1 MIKIIL
7 VLFSVTFASVIAQNK
22 NTQINLMPYPKEIK
36 ITGEKYRIKST
47 FSINYSLTKSE
58 RLKKMSNR
66 FLIRLAERT
75 GLFLKN
81 PFANQSG
88 AKLKTALF
96 IQTEKVGKLKLGVD
110 ESYSLKISK
119 NKIELKAKTDIG
131 AIRGLETLLQLLKAD
146 ETGYYFPTLTIKDA
160 PRFKWRGLMIDAA
173 RHFMPVEVIKRN
185 LDGMAM
191 VKMNVFHWH
200 LSDDQGFRVESKIYP
215 KLTELAS
222 DGLFYTYEQIKEIIK
237 YADDRGIRVIPEFD
251 VPGHATAILTAFPE
265 LASAPG
271 PYKIERNWGIFDPTL
286 NPTIDKTYKFLDKLF
301 GEMANLFPDEYFHI
315 GGDENN
321 GKQWDANEE
330 IQKFM
335 KANNIKDN
343 HALQAYFNKRLL
355 KILTKHNKK
364 MVGWD
369 EIFHKDIPK
378 NIVIQSWRGKQALVD
393 AANKGYQVILSNGYY
408 IDLIQPT
415 SFHYLNDPLPKGIKL
430 SDDKKKFVLGGE
442 ATMWA
447 EMVSPETID
456 SRIWPRTAAIAERFW
471 SPQNINNVNNMYKR
485 LDRIN
490 YLLETVGLTHI
501 KNYGMMLRRLT
512 NNNDT
517 KPLDILIQVIE
528 PVKIYKRNSLRKQNQ
543 QTPLTRV
550 VDAATPDAKVAR
562 EFRNL
567 VDSYLADKKLD
578 MKKHNALVEQLKIW
592 KANNKKL
599 LPIIKKSPM
608 LKEIELMSIRL
619 SELSDLG
626 LKILN
631 YRKNHKKISSELFSD
646 GSQIINNAKVPIAQ
660 TELMIVPA
668 IEKLFGSILF

>member
-81 PFANQSG
+81 PYANQSG

-119 NKIELKAKTDIG
+119 NKITLKAKTDIG

-215 KLTELAS
+215 KLSELAS

>member
-1 MIKIIL
+1 MIKLIL
-7 VLFSVTFASVIAQNK
+7 LLIPITLASVIAQNK
-22 NTQINLMPYPKEIK
+22 KPQINLMPYPKEIK
-36 ITGEKYRIKST
+36 ITGKKFRINNT
-47 FSINYSLTKSE
+47 FLLAYSLEKSE
-58 RLKKMSNR
+58 RLKRMSNR
-66 FLIRLAERT
+66 FLTRLAERT
-75 GLFLKN
+75 GLFLQN

-96 IQTEKVGKLKLGVD
+96 IQTEKAGKVKLGVD
-110 ESYSLKISK
+110 ESYTLKISQ
-119 NKIELKAKTDIG
+119 NDIILKAKTDIG
-131 AIRGLETLLQLLKAD
+131 ALRGLETLLQLLEAD
-146 ETGYYFPTLTIKDA
+146 ETGYYFPTLIIKDT

-215 KLTELAS
+215 NLTKLAS
-222 DGLFYTYEQIKEIIK
+222 DGLFYSQEQIKEIIK
-237 YADDRGIRVIPEFD
+237 YAADRGIRVIPEFD
-251 VPGHATAILTAFPE
+251 VPGHATAILTAYPE

-271 PYKIERNWGIFDPTL
+271 PYKIERNWGIFNPTL
-286 NPTIDKTYKFLDKLF
+286 NPTIDTTYKFLDKLF
-301 GEMANLFPDEYFHI
+301 GEMANLFLDEYFHI

-321 GKQWDANEE
+321 GKQWDANQE

-369 EIFHKDIPK
+369 EILHKDIPK
-378 NIVIQSWRGKQALVD
+378 NIVIQSWRGKKALVD

-408 IDLIQPT
+408 IDLIQST
-415 SFHYLNDPLPKGIKL
+415 DFHYLNDPLPKGIKL
-430 SDDKKKFVLGGE
+430 SDDKRKFVLGGE
-442 ATMWA
+442 TTMWA

-471 SPQNINNVNNMYKR
+471 SPQNINNVSDMYKR

-490 YLLETVGLTHI
+490 YLLEMEGLTHI

-512 NNNDT
+512 NNNDI

-528 PVKIYKRNSLRKQNQ
+528 PVKIYKRNSLKKQTQ

-550 VDAATPDAKVAR
+550 VDAATPDAKIAR

-567 VDSYLADKKLD
+567 VDSYLADKKID
-578 MKKHNALVEQLKIW
+578 MKKHNALVKQLTVW
-592 KANNKKL
+592 KENNKKL
-599 LPIIKKSPM
+599 LPIIKQSPI
-608 LKEIELMSIRL
+608 LKEIELMSVRL

-626 LKILN
+626 LKILD
-631 YRKNHKKISSELFSD
+631 YRKNDKKNSGELFSD

>member
-131 AIRGLETLLQLLKAD
+131 AMRGLETLLQLLKAD
-146 ETGYYFPTLTIKDA
+146 ETGYYFPTLAIKDA

-550 VDAATPDAKVAR
+550 VDAAAPDAKVAR

-631 YRKNHKKISSELFSD
+631 YRKNRKKISSELFSD